1 MKPSSQNAQSQPM
14 PCSLGLSSV
23 PSPVHGEMGHKG
35 DIVGPGGWRLMG
47 QKSDMHTV
55 YSELLLPE
63 LKAGVFLIEL
73 CQGPL

>member
-1 MKPSSQNAQSQPM
+1 
-14 PCSLGLSSV
+14 
-23 PSPVHGEMGHKG
+23 MGHKG
-35 DIVGPGGWRLMG
+35 DIVGPGGRRLMG

-63 LKAGVFLIEL
+63 LKAGIFLVEL